1 MRVVKEIIK
10 TYENHPSIKLI
21 KDNVLSEHED
31 FTIEPATVEGM
42 NKLIKHLTQR
52 KPLDLIRFRLS
63 KIVKVAANIIDSDL
77 TNIINN
83 DLPMNSSSNSAK
95 VGSVRPIFK
104 KDNRTNIK
112 NHRPVSLFNCFSKVY
127 EKFLNEQLLHFMNHS
142 LSDFMSAYRKGTVPV
157 IF

>member
-1 MRVVKEIIK
+1 MRVVEEIIK

-31 FTIEPATVEGM
+31 FTIEPAPVEGI
-42 NKLIKHLTQR
+42 NELIKHLTQR

-63 KIVKVAANIIDSDL
+63 KIVKVTANIIDSHL

-83 DLPMNSSSNSAK
+83 DLSSNSSSK

-104 KDNRTNIK
+104 KDNGTNIK

-127 EKFLNEQLLHFMNHS
+127 EKFLNEKLLHFVNHS
-142 LSDFMSAYRKGTVPV
+142 LSDFMSAYRIGTVPV